1 VYGVRT
7 DTNENVVL
15 RAVWSDDAIMFS
27 QGGFSFEFDD
37 REIAEY
43 IETPTGE
50 NIPIHHERTTISG
63 DDLVTSFTIT
73 EDTPK
78 IG

>member
-1 VYGVRT
+1 
-7 DTNENVVL
+7 
-15 RAVWSDDAIMFS
+15 MFS
-27 QGGFSFEFDD
+27 QGGFSFDFDD
-37 REIAEY
+37 KEIAGH
-43 IETPTGE
+43 IESPTGE
-50 NIPIHHERTTISG
+50 SIPIHRERTTISG